1 VEVRDMSA
9 SATHTNDVDLGVI
22 GELAEAI
29 RTDPANGQTAW
40 HARTEWTGGFKS
52 ATYARDH
59 APIHTDEPEAL
70 AGTNTAP
77 NPVELV
83 LAALGSCLTVG
94 YTAAATARGIEL
106 RSLTVELKGAL
117 DLRVFLGLGEGHA
130 GYSAI
135 DVITHIDSDAD
146 EPALQA
152 LHDAV
157 IGTSPVG
164 HTVEHPVEINAQVV
178 KV

>member
-1 VEVRDMSA
+1 MSA
-9 SATHTNDVDLGVI
+9 SATHTNDVDLSVI
-22 GELAEAI
+22 GQLAETI
-29 RTDPANGQTAW
+29 QSDPENGRTKW

-59 APIHTDEPEAL
+59 APILTDEPELL

-94 YTAAATARGIEL
+94 YTAAAAAQGIAL
-106 RSLTVELKGAL
+106 RSLEIEVSGNL
-117 DLRVFLGLGEGHA
+117 DLRVFLGLAEGHA

-135 DVITHIDSDAD
+135 EVITHIDSDAD
-146 EPALQA
+146 EPTLKA

-157 IGTSPVG
+157 IVTSPVG
-164 HTVEHPVEINAQVV
+164 HTLEHPVEVRAQVV

>member
-1 VEVRDMSA
+1 MSA
-9 SATHTNDVDLGVI
+9 SATHTNDVDLSVI
-22 GELAEAI
+22 GTLVENV
-29 RTDPANGQTAW
+29 RTDPANGQTVW
-40 HARTEWTGGFKS
+40 QARTEWTGGFKS

-59 APIHTDEPEAL
+59 APILTDEPEAL

-77 NPVELV
+77 NPVELL

-94 YTAAATARGIEL
+94 YTAAATAKGIEL
-106 RSLTVELKGAL
+106 RSLEIEVKGAL
-117 DLRVFLGLGEGHA
+117 DLRVFLGLDEGHA

-135 DVITHIDSDAD
+135 EVITHIDSDAD
-146 EPALQA
+146 EPTLRA